1 MEEATLQTY
10 NLDETIQLGKKLGE
24 NLRGGEVIELT
35 SDLGGGKTSLVRG
48 IAEGFGSVDPVS
60 SPSFTICNTYS
71 RSDGKQISHFDFYR
85 LDNPGIVA
93 DELAEVIG
101 DENVVTIVEWGAT
114 VHDVLPQNKILIT
127 ISTES
132 EDERTVTFK
141 YTKDFIYVCKGIK

>member
-1 MEEATLQTY
+1 MEEATLQTR

-71 RSDGKQISHFDFYR
+71 RSDGKQIFHFDFYR

-114 VHDVLPQNKILIT
+114 VHDVLPPNKILIT
-127 ISTES
+127 ITTES
-132 EDERTVTFK
+132 EDERTVTFQ
-141 YTKDFIYVCKGIK
+141 YTKEFIYVYKGIK